1 MASTKS
7 IGFSNFAALLAQ
19 HSLNSAS
26 ERHSRSLNRLSTGS
40 RVAIWMDDPAG
51 VAVSTRMRAEV
62 RQQEAAQAN
71 LQNAL
76 SYLQTQDGALQTAA
90 FVLTRVSE
98 LSTLALDVTKS
109 ASDVAQF
116 NSELVQLR
124 RQLSDLSA
132 GSFNGMP
139 LFVQSP
145 AAGTA
150 ASTTEELL
158 DFHVTAG
165 GETMSISKPALAT
178 SPWVDMLINGFVS
191 FADPSNT
198 ARRIFVPNPPQDL
211 KGYLEDGSEFDLDQT
226 ATITQSWTEQ
236 FSLAPGWNSRAA
248 NSAGGPITVA
258 ASIASPSVTAIGA
271 NTFQLNNPQAAYV
284 TQPTYRALAENFRN
298 NTLIDPLHG
307 GTTTT
312 SSITVGFSTSAAG
325 ATLTVSSQSATLTST
340 LAAWTN
346 NPLAESAANVASGT
360 LSRETAR
367 EIGAVAALAIES
379 LAKTRASNG
388 AQQSRLLHSLEGDRQ
403 TAMHLESAVSRIA
416 DVDLAG
422 EMTQM
427 ARVSMLQ
434 EAGSAMLGQAN
445 ISHEMVM
452 RLLLN

>member
-1 MASTKS
+1 MASANS
-7 IGFSNFAALLAQ
+7 IGFSNFAALLAH

-40 RVAIWMDDPAG
+40 RVGIWMDDPAG
-51 VAVSTRMRAEV
+51 VAVSTRMRAEI

-76 SYLQTQDGALQTAA
+76 SYLQTQDGALQSTA
-90 FVLTRVSE
+90 FVLTRISE
-98 LSTLALDVTKS
+98 LATLALDVTKS

-116 NSELVQLR
+116 NSELQQLR
-124 RQLSDLSA
+124 QQLFNLSA
-132 GSFNGMP
+132 GSFNGIS

-145 AAGTA
+145 ASGTA

-158 DFHVTAG
+158 DLGVTVDG
-165 GETMSISKPALAT
+165 KTMSIAKPALAT

-191 FADPSNT
+191 FADPSNAT
-198 ARRIFVPNPPQDL
+198 RRIFVPNPPQDL

-226 ATITQSWTEQ
+226 TTVTQNWTEA

-248 NSAGGPITVA
+248 TNAGGPITVA
-258 ASIASPSVTAIGA
+258 ASVASPSVTAIGA
-271 NTFQLNNPQAAYV
+271 NTFQKNVPQAPYV

-312 SSITVGFSTSAAG
+312 TSITVGFSTSVVG
-325 ATLTVSSQSATLTST
+325 ATLDTPSQSATLTST

-346 NPLAESAANVASGT
+346 NPLAASAANVAGGT
-360 LSRETAR
+360 LSRETAA
-367 EIGAVAALAIES
+367 EIGTVAALAIES

-388 AQQSRLLHSLEGDRQ
+388 AQQSRLVHSLEGDRQ
-403 TAMHLESAVSRIA
+403 TAMHLESAVSRIT
-416 DVDLAG
+416 DVDLAS

-434 EAGSAMLGQAN
+434 EAGAAMLGQAN
-445 ISHEMVM
+445 VSHQMVM